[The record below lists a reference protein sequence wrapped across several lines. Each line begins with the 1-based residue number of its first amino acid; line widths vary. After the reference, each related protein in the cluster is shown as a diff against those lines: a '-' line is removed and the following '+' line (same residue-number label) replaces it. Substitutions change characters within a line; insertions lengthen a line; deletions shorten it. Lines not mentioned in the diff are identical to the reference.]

1 MNIIVIIADTF
12 RRDYMGVYG
21 GWAKTPHLDALAS
34 ESVRFTNFFAASY
47 PTGPNRKDFHTGR
60 FTFTYHSWGSRWQPV
75 DTLIAEMLRREK
87 YATAIIGDTICNPAF
102 DLRFQYAEFILGQG
116 PRRLHPLDMEL
127 PLPADERKL
136 RTPRIRLQAIL
147 ENETLWKGEEDHF
160 CAQTMRAAHR
170 WIENFGRRNQPFFLV
185 VDTFDP
191 HEPWDP
197 PRYYIDRYDPDYEGD
212 ELFEPAYEPAGYATP
227 REIQHMRAMYAG
239 EVSFVDRW
247 IGYLLEGVK
256 QMDLWDETAII
267 FTTDHGFY
275 HGEHGLIGK
284 VHLDRDG
291 TIIRRYALYDT
302 LIRIPLIIKAP
313 EAKPN
318 SVCNAL
324 CQTPDL
330 TPTILELAGVKVPE
344 TMQGKSLL
352 PLLRNETEGFRDAV
366 ISSYTY
372 LQDRDVRAPT
382 TFRTKDWLYIYGGDE
397 WKCELY
403 DLRRDPDQ
411 TRNVF
416 DDNLDVAKDLHEEYL
431 NFLAAIDCPPDC
443 LEGRREFPPRIRANL
458 PRRRIL

>member
-87 YATAIIGDTICNPAF
+87 YVTAIIGDRICNSAF

-227 REIQHMRAMYAG
+227 REIKH
-239 EVSFVDRW
+239 
-247 IGYLLEGVK
+247 
-256 QMDLWDETAII
+256 
-267 FTTDHGFY
+267 
-275 HGEHGLIGK
+275 
-284 VHLDRDG
+284 
-291 TIIRRYALYDT
+291 
-302 LIRIPLIIKAP
+302 
-313 EAKPN
+313 
-318 SVCNAL
+318 
-324 CQTPDL
+324 
-330 TPTILELAGVKVPE
+330 
-344 TMQGKSLL
+344 
-352 PLLRNETEGFRDAV
+352 
-366 ISSYTY
+366 
-372 LQDRDVRAPT
+372 
-382 TFRTKDWLYIYGGDE
+382 
-397 WKCELY
+397 
-403 DLRRDPDQ
+403 
-411 TRNVF
+411 
-416 DDNLDVAKDLHEEYL
+416 
-431 NFLAAIDCPPDC
+431 
-443 LEGRREFPPRIRANL
+443 
-458 PRRRIL
+458 